1 MSELPDDLRT
11 FIRTCIKSVWALDA
25 LMLLHRRRD
34 RAWTVAELERELRG
48 SATLV
53 AGLLPSLKH
62 SGVVREDEPGR
73 IRFEAATP
81 ALDRLVHELEAAY
94 ARTPLAV
101 VKEILA
107 APNQQIQSF
116 ADAFR
121 LKKD

>member
-1 MSELPDDLRT
+1 MPGLPFT
-11 FIRTCIKSVWALDA
+11 
-25 LMLLHRRRD
+25 
-34 RAWTVAELERELRG
+34 
-48 SATLV
+48 
-53 AGLLPSLKH
+53 
-62 SGVVREDEPGR
+62 GR
-73 IRFEAATP
+73 IRFEASSP
-81 ALDRLVHELEAAY
+81 ALDQLVHELEAAY